1 MYTKSTGVIIKLHL
15 FDWTAAFKDINDL
28 EGHGARYEYDSVSK
42 RGYAV
47 VFKLDEDELMES
59 DIAFDEPE
67 NQLHQ
72 NQRAKNVTSAQ
83 SREVR
88 YAVVLRALPT
98 RNFDKLCN
106 HPKPTGYDD

>member
-1 MYTKSTGVIIKLHL
+1 MHISFLMCNKNTDVIKLCL
-15 FDWTAAFKDINDL
+15 FHWTEAFKDIDDL

-47 VFKLDEDELMES
+47 VFKLDEDGLMES
-59 DIAFDEPE
+59 ESGFDESE

-72 NQRAKNVTSAQ
+72 NQRAKNVTSTQ

-88 YAVVLRALPT
+88 RAVIL
-98 RNFDKLCN
+98 
-106 HPKPTGYDD
+106 